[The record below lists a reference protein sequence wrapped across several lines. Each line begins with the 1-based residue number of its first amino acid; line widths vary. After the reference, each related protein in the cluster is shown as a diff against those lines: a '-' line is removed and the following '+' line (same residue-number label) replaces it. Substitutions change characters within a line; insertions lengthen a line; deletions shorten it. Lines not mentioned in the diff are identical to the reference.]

1 MAKAKSQTIKTT
13 NITTKTKTVKY
24 HQKKG
29 SGNSNKCPVCGK
41 FMKKG

>member
-1 MAKAKSQTIKTT
+1 MAKAKSQTIKTA

-29 SGNSNKCPVCGK
+29 LGNQNKCPVCGK